1 MSECH
6 CPLFCFLDCVGWT
19 TFCVFVDFLVQFG
32 VDGADFGVCDTVSLA
47 LRVENGM
54 DVEARGGGFSR
65 GETDALD
72 EFFL

>member
-1 MSECH
+1 V
-6 CPLFCFLDCVGWT
+6 PLSTVLLLGLCGDGQLS
-19 TFCVFVDFLVQFG
+19 CVFVDFLVQFG